1 MYRSRGF
8 RADQLKT
15 PTFRSILYLDRDP
28 IPTTRALVEDIV
40 FTNDL
45 LGIDRQLN
53 SWLFILLRAFY
64 EGDRHLV
71 VSGMYDPVT
80 GHNTT
85 ERLSDTDRGGRLVG
99 LVAHSKIPRF
109 SVQVQ
114 DRNVLGKENIRN
126 LVIYADS
133 GSGHLTGQVLIANPF
148 RIFVTGEGSVSKE
161 TLVPEHLNQL
171 SEVRLGSD
179 KYILLKI
186 VYARLGRE
194 IVRRAEVVQ
203 RLRQRHLRGGTTGTY
218 VPDTSEPATPHEAVA
233 KVRYIECHSEIVNEK
248 EVFRGLAKPLQL
260 PEMTSRGTLP
270 LDHPFLLEYDEL
282 LKMRTILKIVIRMVD
297 AAEVGVL
304 SPRRFSMSSAIW
316 NDGTIPQIKV
326 TTKSVLA

>member
-1 MYRSRGF
+1 MYRFRGF

-15 PTFRSILYLDRDP
+15 PTFRSITYLDRDP
-28 IPTTRALVEDIV
+28 VPTTRALVEDIV
-40 FTNDL
+40 FTNDF

-53 SWLFILLRAFY
+53 AWLFILLRAFY

-85 ERLSDTDRGGRLVG
+85 ERLSDTDRGGKLVG

-126 LVIYADS
+126 LVVYADS
-133 GSGHLTGQVLIANPF
+133 GDGHLTGQILIANPF
-148 RIFVTGEGSVSKE
+148 RIFSTGDGAISKE
-161 TLVPEHLNQL
+161 TLVPEHLNHL

-186 VYARLGRE
+186 VYARLCRE
-194 IVRRAEVVQ
+194 ITRRAEIVQ
-203 RLRQRHLRGGTTGTY
+203 RIRKGKAGLPY
-218 VPDTSEPATPHEAVA
+218 VPDTSEPAAPRDGSSVA
-233 KVRYIECHSEIVNEK
+233 KVRYTECHSEIVNDREI
-248 EVFRGLAKPLQL
+248 FRGLAKPLQV
-260 PEMTSRGTLP
+260 PVQQ
-270 LDHPFLLEYDEL
+270 PFLLEYEEM

-297 AAEVGVL
+297 ASEVGQFH
-304 SPRRFSMSSAIW
+304 PRRFSMSSAIW
-316 NDGTIPQIKV
+316 NDGTTPQIKV
-326 TTKSVLA
+326 TTKSVQA